1 MAYLEPTVELDSL
14 LIKHCSA
21 SLPFFCFHV
30 SHAKELFIAGEPQPK
45 AELDAYSQSTV
56 TVQKKLQLLPYVH
69 SVARP
74 LDITNSFKPAVLTHV
89 TRANLSQQTYYMFFL
104 LS

>member
-30 SHAKELFIAGEPQPK
+30 SHAKELFIAGEPRRK
-45 AELDAYSQSTV
+45 AELDAYSRSTV
-56 TVQKKLQLLPYVH
+56 TVQKQLQLLPHVH

-74 LDITNSFKPAVLTHV
+74 LAITNSFKTVVLTHV
-89 TRANLSQQTYYMFFL
+89 TRVNLSQQTCYMSFL